1 MLLGGGVEEFG
12 EAEDAGVVAGF
23 AFDVVYAGPV
33 RVGLFGGRWDAGD
46 GDFDFDAVV

>member
-12 EAEDAGVVAGF
+12 EAEDAGVVAAF
-23 AFDVVYAGPV
+23 ALDVVNAGPV
-33 RVGLFGGRWDAGD
+33 GLGLIGWGRDAGD